1 MRVRLSLLFACLS
14 SFAMG
19 QPIAWSF
26 AAVTDSSGALFVEL
40 TATAETGWHLYAT
53 ELPSDGGPIE
63 TSFTFTPS
71 EYYSLSGSLH
81 EPEAIEEY
89 DPNFAMLVRYHGGV
103 TRFKQGIKPI
113 GTAAFVVEG
122 ELEYMCCND
131 KTCLPPLRVPFRIP
145 IAGITPQIDR

>member
-1 MRVRLSLLFACLS
+1 
-14 SFAMG
+14 MG

-53 ELPSDGGPIE
+53 ELPSDEGPIA

-71 EYYSLSGSLH
+71 ENYSLSGPLL
-81 EPEAIEEY
+81 EPGAIEEY

-103 TRFKQGIKPI
+103 TRFKQGIIPN
-113 GTAAFVVEG
+113 GTGAFVVEG
-122 ELEYMCCND
+122 VLEYMCCND
-131 KTCLPPLRVPFRIP
+131 HTCLPPLRVPFRIP